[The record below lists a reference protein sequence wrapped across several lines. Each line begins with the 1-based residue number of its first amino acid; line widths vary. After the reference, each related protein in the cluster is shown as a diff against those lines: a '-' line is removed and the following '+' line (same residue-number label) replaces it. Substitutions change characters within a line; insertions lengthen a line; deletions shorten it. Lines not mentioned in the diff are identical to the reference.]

1 MEKIAILSD
10 IHANLEAFTAVLADI
25 APRAVDKILCLGD
38 IVGYN
43 ADPSACIALC
53 RENNIFCI
61 MGNHDAAVCGKADVG
76 SFNKNAAAAI
86 KWTRKQLSR
95 DDMVYLNQLPLFH
108 VEDKRFLLLH
118 GSLIAPDRYLFFQ
131 QDAEVDFKKMQQ
143 RYPDIQIAFFGH
155 THQPRVFDYFHDV
168 ATSGQ
173 PEAFVPE
180 KNRLYLINP
189 GSVGQPRDKAPMA
202 SYIIYDESTRHIS
215 FYRVVYD
222 INKAAGKVLKA
233 GLPKLLAER
242 LFRGW

>member
-1 MEKIAILSD
+1 
-10 IHANLEAFTAVLADI
+10 
-25 APRAVDKILCLGD
+25 
-38 IVGYN
+38 
-43 ADPSACIALC
+43 
-53 RENNIFCI
+53 
-61 MGNHDAAVCGKADVG
+61 
-76 SFNKNAAAAI
+76 
-86 KWTRKQLSR
+86 
-95 DDMVYLNQLPLFH
+95 
-108 VEDKRFLLLH
+108 LLH

-155 THQPRVFDYFHDV
+155 THQPRVFAYFLDV

-173 PEAFVPE
+173 PEAFIPE